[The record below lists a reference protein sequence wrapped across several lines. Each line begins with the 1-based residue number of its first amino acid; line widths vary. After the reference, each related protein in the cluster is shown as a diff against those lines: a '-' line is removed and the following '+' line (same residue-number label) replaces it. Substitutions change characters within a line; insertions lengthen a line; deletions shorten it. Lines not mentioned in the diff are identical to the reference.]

1 MAKPTSK
8 SKAAAVALTLAALCG
23 TIAFFSKPSIN
34 NLPIEQS
41 SSSSSSVIDIESPLA
56 ASIEIPSS
64 SSSSHSQAFQSSSS
78 SPNHRRL
85 SKSLPNGG
93 CEITWP
99 QKPPPGIP
107 ITYAASYPGCGA
119 RMTWNL
125 VEALTG
131 LWTGDDWNNNGR
143 GSEVVTVKTHY
154 PQSNGILVDFDQQ
167 IMRGFIVVR
176 NPMKSIPSFF
186 NHIYE
191 MRNHLP
197 VHSERAPLEEWIK
210 WRNAYLDIEIAEYK
224 KFIIYWMDRF
234 PAGNRLLI
242 TYEGLTDDLIG
253 AEVTKGLNDFLG
265 AVDGI
270 DPIER
275 DSVPC
280 IWRAVVK
287 NEPPP
292 QQKAQIEKLQSM
304 ALNQPQNPVQA
315 QGGTPVQQQAP
326 PQQPIEAAPVQ
337 QQAPPQQP
345 IEAAP
350 VQQQQPPPQQVVPQ
364 AAEPQ
369 QQYQQQPAAQAE
381 PQQQYQQQPAQVQ
394 PGLRRRLDPGHHDSQ
409 RKGPPIPRPYTPE
422 QLDKMMN
429 MLLEVAEKYHSEDVR
444 LYHIMMGYYEKIKV
458 ERTKLS
464 PGGVELVAPPG
475 GFY

>member
-1 MAKPTSK
+1 
-8 SKAAAVALTLAALCG
+8 
-23 TIAFFSKPSIN
+23 
-34 NLPIEQS
+34 
-41 SSSSSSVIDIESPLA
+41 
-56 ASIEIPSS
+56 
-64 SSSSHSQAFQSSSS
+64 
-78 SPNHRRL
+78 
-85 SKSLPNGG
+85 
-93 CEITWP
+93 
-99 QKPPPGIP
+99 
-107 ITYAASYPGCGA
+107 
-119 RMTWNL
+119 MTWNL

-154 PQSNGILVDFDQQ
+154 PQSNGILVDFDEQ
-167 IMRGFIVVR
+167 IKRGFIVVR

-304 ALNQPQNPVQA
+304 ALNQPDRKS
-315 QGGTPVQQQAP
+315 
-326 PQQPIEAAPVQ
+326 
-337 QQAPPQQP
+337 
-345 IEAAP
+345 
-350 VQQQQPPPQQVVPQ
+350 VV
-364 AAEPQ
+364 
-369 QQYQQQPAAQAE
+369 
-381 PQQQYQQQPAQVQ
+381 
-394 PGLRRRLDPGHHDSQ
+394 
-409 RKGPPIPRPYTPE
+409 
-422 QLDKMMN
+422 
-429 MLLEVAEKYHSEDVR
+429 
-444 LYHIMMGYYEKIKV
+444 
-458 ERTKLS
+458 
-464 PGGVELVAPPG
+464 
-475 GFY
+475 